1 MKQIFNF
8 WLKPGQTID
17 SLEMEESGK
26 IGIQINIILFFI
38 SLYASLLVP
47 KLSIDTITK
56 NDSLTGYLYR
66 IVAVLFLILFFKYVF
81 SSLLWVFSKLF
92 QGKSTTGQI
101 RLVVTCSLTPL
112 LVLLPFV
119 CIQYIKTQ
127 LFPDSS
133 IDGTFSGLF
142 RFVFSIITFSY
153 LVIGLCKVNK
163 FSYGYGILT
172 VFLTGAL
179 FEIIKLLVHS

>member
-17 SLEMEESGK
+17 TLEMEESGK
-26 IGIQINIILFFI
+26 IGIQVNTILFFI
-38 SLYASLLVP
+38 SLYASLLIP
-47 KLSIDTITK
+47 KFQIDTISK

-66 IVAVLFLILFFKYVF
+66 IMMVLIMILFFRYVSTSF
-81 SSLLWVFSKLF
+81 LWVFSKLF

-101 RLVVTCSLTPL
+101 RLVVTYSLTPL
-112 LVLLPFV
+112 LVLLPFAI
-119 CIQYIKTQ
+119 IQFIKTQ

-172 VFLTGAL
+172 VFLTGSL
-179 FEIIKLLVHS
+179 FEIIKLLVHG

>member
-1 MKQIFNF
+1 MKQIYNF

-17 SLEMEESGK
+17 MLEMEESGK
-26 IGIQINIILFFI
+26 TGIQINIILFFI
-38 SLYASLLVP
+38 SLYASLQVP
-47 KLSIDTITK
+47 QSSMNTITK

-66 IVAVLFLILFFKYVF
+66 IIAVLFLILFLKYIV
-81 SSLLWVFSKLF
+81 SSLLLLFSKLF
-92 QGKSTTGQI
+92 QGKSTIRQI
-101 RLVVTCSLTPL
+101 RLVVTYSLTPL
-112 LVLLPFV
+112 MVLLPFAI
-119 CIQYIKTQ
+119 IQFIKTQ
-127 LFPDSS
+127 LFPETS

-179 FEIIKLLVHS
+179 FEIMKLLVHR